1 MTERKGYAAGT
12 KTSIEASESQ
22 IKKMLQREGATRIA
36 ILEEPDRAIVAFE
49 LKERSIRFNL
59 PLPSRKD
66 QRFTMA
72 RVNQHRAMVHR
83 SEGAAADLWVQAC
96 RERWRQLHLCI
107 KAKLESIAQNI
118 ETFDEAF
125 LAHVVMPDGYTVG
138 EHTIKEMQ
146 AQLEGKPMRPLLMPP
161 GERP

>member
-22 IKKMLQREGATRIA
+22 IKKMLQKEGAERIA
-36 ILEEPDRAIVAFE
+36 LLEERDRAIVAFE

-59 PLPSRKD
+59 PLPSKSEK
-66 QRFTMA
+66 RFAMYW
-72 RVNQHRAMVHR
+72 VNQHGALAQR
-83 SEGAAADLWVQAC
+83 SESAAADLWVQAC
-96 RERWRQLHLCI
+96 RERWRALHLCI

-138 EHTIKEMQ
+138 EHTIQEMR
-146 AQLEGKPMRPLLMPP
+146 AQLAGKPLRPLLMPP
-161 GERP
+161 GEK